1 MNLTKKI
8 TLALGLLAAGTSF
21 AQDKTSTGGL
31 LGQRFAEFN
40 FSFVEIDSVSKL
52 SYEPGVRVNLPLI
65 ANSVDVGATYD
76 YARIRGPIK
85 GHANSLSTYAVGY
98 VALEGVKPFLAA
110 SLSHT
115 WSSLAFGLS
124 DNSSGWGLIAGF
136 EIPVGPVTLTPSI
149 GYSDDFDNGF
159 GDGDVWTYRVEGN
172 YWITPRSSLYAAI
185 AKIDA
190 HRNPINAWTYD
201 VGVRF
206 RF

>member
-21 AQDKTSTGGL
+21 AQEKSSNGL

-40 FSFVEIDSVSKL
+40 FSFIEIDNVSTL
-52 SYEPGVRVNLPLI
+52 SYEPGLRVNLPLI

-76 YARIRGPIK
+76 YAQLRGPIS

-98 VALEGVKPFLAA
+98 VALDGVKPFVAAALA
-110 SLSHT
+110 HT
-115 WSSLAFGLS
+115 WSSLPFGLS
-124 DNSSGWGLIAGF
+124 DNSYSWSIIGGF
-136 EIPVGPVTLTPSI
+136 EVPVGPVTLTPTI

-159 GDGDVWTYRVEGN
+159 GEGDVWTYRVEGN
-172 YWITPRSSLYAAI
+172 YWMTPKAAI
-185 AKIDA
+185 FAGIAKVDTHRDA
-190 HRNPINAWTYD
+190 TNIWTYD
-201 VGVRF
+201 VGLRF

>member
-8 TLALGLLAAGTSF
+8 TLALGLLTASTSF
-21 AQDKTSTGGL
+21 AQDKTSNGL

-40 FSFVEIDSVSKL
+40 FSFIEIDSISKL

-76 YARIRGPIK
+76 YARIRGPIS

-98 VALEGVKPFLAA
+98 MALEGVKPFLAA
-110 SLSHT
+110 SLSHS
-115 WSSLAFGLS
+115 WSSMAFGLS
-124 DNSSGWGLIAGF
+124 DNSYSWGLTGGF
-136 EIPVGPVTLTPSI
+136 EIPVGPLTLIPSL

-159 GDGDVWTYRVEGN
+159 GDGDLWTYRVEAN
-172 YWITPRSSLYAAI
+172 YWLTPRNSVFAAI
-185 AKIDA
+185 AKVDA
-190 HRNPINAWTYD
+190 HRNPINVWTYD